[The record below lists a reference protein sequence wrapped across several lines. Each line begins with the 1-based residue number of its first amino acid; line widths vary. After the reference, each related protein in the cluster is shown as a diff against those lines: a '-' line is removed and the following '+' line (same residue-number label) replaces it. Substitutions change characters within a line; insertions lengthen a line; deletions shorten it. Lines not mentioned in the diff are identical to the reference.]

1 MATLRSFGAEGRRES
16 LLEMLR
22 ATGGIRLELAAQK
35 LGVSVMTIRRDLDE
49 LDAEGLLRRVRG
61 GAVPALDA
69 RPFSE
74 RRGTRLAEKARIA
87 EKAASLVPSSGSI
100 ALDASTTAGGLASRL
115 DPLGSLTVATNSYE
129 NFAALS
135 QVRGQGGGQ
144 SKAISPILIGGELDE
159 RTGSF
164 VGLIAC
170 QAAQAMLYSRFFA
183 SAYTVD
189 ASHGS
194 SEVSLAES
202 QVKRAFA
209 DRAREI
215 VLLVDS
221 SKLEQQSVALGFAW
235 SEVAL
240 LVTELDPADAALDPY
255 RGLVELL

>member
-1 MATLRSFGAEGRRES
+1 MGTLRSFGAEARREI
-16 LLEMLR
+16 LLESLR
-22 ATGGIRLELAAQK
+22 ATGGIRLEAAAQQ
-35 LGVSVMTIRRDLDE
+35 LGVSVMTVRRDLDE

-61 GAVPALDA
+61 GAVPVTGA

-74 RRGTRLAEKARIA
+74 RRSAGRAAKTRIA
-87 EKAASLVPSSGSI
+87 EKASSLLPGAGSI
-100 ALDASTTAGGLASRL
+100 AVDASTTAGGLAAHL
-115 DPLGSLTVATNSYE
+115 APTGPLTVATNSYE
-129 NFAALS
+129 NFAALNAN
-135 QVRGQGGGQ
+135 
-144 SKAISPILIGGELDE
+144 KDLSPVLVGGELDD

-183 SAYTVD
+183 SAYSLD
-189 ASHGS
+189 ADNGS

-209 DRAREI
+209 ERAREI

-221 SKLEQQSVALGFAW
+221 SKLGQQALAVGFAW
-235 SEVAL
+235 NEIGI

-255 RGLVELL
+255 RDLVELL

>member
-16 LLEMLR
+16 LLETLR
-22 ATGGIRLELAAQK
+22 TTGGIRLELAAEQ

-74 RRGTRLAEKARIA
+74 RRGTRLTEKARIA

-115 DPLGSLTVATNSYE
+115 APLGSLTVATNSYE
-129 NFAALS
+129 NFAALN
-135 QVRGQGGGQ
+135 QGRGQ
-144 SKAISPILIGGELDE
+144 SKAVSPILIGGELDD

-170 QAAQAMLYSRFFA
+170 QAAQAMPYSRFFA

-235 SEVAL
+235 SEVSL
-240 LVTELDPADAALDPY
+240 LVTELDPADSALDAY